1 VKRTK
6 RTNNRKTSK
15 TATKV
20 SRYTKERTPL
30 VEHLKELKRRI
41 VYVVIAIAIAS
52 AVVYGFERVLID
64 VLLRPSHGQHFVY
77 TSPMGGINF
86 LFNVCLY
93 FGVAL
98 SVPVIIYNLL
108 KFLQPIMRDT
118 TQRFIVIL
126 SMISGVIAICGIL
139 FGYFA
144 GLPAALHF
152 LLRQQFQNGQVEAL
166 ISIQAYF
173 SFVVSYMFGA
183 ALMFQLPLVLVII
196 NRIKP
201 LSPKKMLKYER
212 AVILFAFVAAFIM
225 NPTPN
230 LIDQLLTVV
239 PVLISYQF
247 GIVIVWFINRRT
259 NQRRYGKLFDQDAT
273 ARQER
278 LAKARGAIP
287 LPIPDLDPV
296 ADITDPPDPLS
307 LPKSQPVYATA
318 QPRTESYPPRPVS
331 PRYVAPRPDYSSPR
345 GQLVQL

>member
-1 VKRTK
+1 MKRK
-6 RTNNRKTSK
+6 ARTNSRKTSK
-15 TATKV
+15 TTTKV
-20 SRYTKERTPL
+20 SHPTKERTPL
-30 VEHLKELKRRI
+30 VDHLKELKRRLI
-41 VYVVIAIAIAS
+41 YVILSVVAMS
-52 AVVYGFERVLID
+52 ALVYGFERVIID
-64 VLLRPSHGQHFVY
+64 ILLRPSHGQHFVY

-86 LFNVCLY
+86 LFNVCFY

-108 KFLQPIMRDT
+108 KFLQPIMRNT
-118 TQRFIVIL
+118 TQRFIVIT
-126 SMISGVIAICGIL
+126 SAISGVIAVCGIL

-212 AVILFAFVAAFIM
+212 AVIIFAFVAAFIM

-230 LIDQLLTVV
+230 LVDQLLTVV

-247 GIVIVWFINRRT
+247 GIGIVWFINRRT
-259 NQRRYGKLFDQDAT
+259 KRHRYGNLFDQDAA

-278 LAKARGAIP
+278 LAKAREAMP
-287 LPIPDLDPV
+287 LPLPELEPASEVI
-296 ADITDPPDPLS
+296 DPL
-307 LPKSQPVYATA
+307 LPHSAPPNISAIQTQATPHSA
-318 QPRTESYPPRPVS
+318 RPVS
-331 PRYVAPRPDYSSPR
+331 PRYMAPRPNYAPPR
-345 GQLVQL
+345 GQLLQF